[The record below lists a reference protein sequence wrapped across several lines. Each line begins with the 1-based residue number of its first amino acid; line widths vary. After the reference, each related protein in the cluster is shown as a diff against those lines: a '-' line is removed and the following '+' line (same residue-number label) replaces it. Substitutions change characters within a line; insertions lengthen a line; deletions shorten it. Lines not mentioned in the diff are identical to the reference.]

1 MTRARTLRTL
11 LIAAVLL
18 LLPFDT
24 FISAQSARPDALAV
38 IVNEETPVSDVSLAD
53 VRKLFLGEHQYWN
66 AKLPVVLLLRGP
78 SAPEHD
84 VVLRVVYQMTEAQY
98 RQYWVAKIY
107 RAEVTASPKIVY
119 SDDLQYQLVSAVPGA
134 IAFVDARTVRPGVKI
149 VRVDGLL
156 PGDKNYPLR

>member
-1 MTRARTLRTL
+1 MTNARKLKTI

-24 FISAQSARPDALAV
+24 YSPAQSVRPDALAV
-38 IVNEETPVSDVSLAD
+38 IVNQETPVTDLTLAD
-53 VRKLFLGEHQYWN
+53 LRKLFLGEHQYWN
-66 AKLPVVLLLRGP
+66 AKLPVVLLMPAP
-78 SAPEHD
+78 STPERE
-84 VVLRVVYQMTEAQY
+84 VILRVVYQMSEAQF

-134 IAFVDARTVRPGVKI
+134 IAFVDARNVRPGVKV

-156 PGDKNYPLR
+156 AGNKNYPLR

>member
-1 MTRARTLRTL
+1 MTNSRKLRTM
-11 LIAAVLL
+11 LIGAVLL

-24 FISAQSARPDALAV
+24 FSSAQSARSDALALV
-38 IVNEETPVSDVSLAD
+38 VNEETPVNDLSLAE
-53 VRKLFLGEHQYWN
+53 VRKLFLGERQYWN
-66 AKLPVVLLLRGP
+66 AKLPVVLLMRAS
-78 SAPEHD
+78 SAPERD
-84 VVLRVVYQMTEAQY
+84 VVLRVVYQMSEAQF

-134 IAFVDARTVRPGVKI
+134 IAFVDARSVRPGVKV